1 MKRSLPIVIALV
13 LALLAIGVGWGTN
26 KLIAWGL
33 TVPAEEMAKI
43 ASPKGE
49 ELAALGGGVLDP
61 LDAGG
66 VRVPNRREYVDG
78 ILRRNIF
85 DSEFIDTYNPS
96 ITTGKDGEDL
106 IETDLKLILVA
117 TLVANIPA
125 QSAALISDDSK
136 DARAHGYGIN
146 DTIQGTDA
154 EVIEI
159 EQKRVTLR
167 RSDGTIETLFAEG
180 ETVTSTSGSKGTSSG
195 EGDDEVQEIGEN
207 KYLVSRELV
216 DSNMNDLEGLSKMGR
231 ALLHRGT
238 DGEYDGYRM
247 SAIRR
252 DTLADKLGI
261 RNGDIVH
268 TVNGMPLTS
277 MQGAMGAYTAL
288 QNEAEFNFEI
298 TRRGQKVTLEY
309 EIR

>member
-1 MKRSLPIVIALV
+1 VKRSLPIVIVLI

-26 KLIAWGL
+26 KLLAWGL

-43 ASPKGE
+43 APPEGE
-49 ELAALGGGVLDP
+49 EVPAEDGALLEPLAV
-61 LDAGG
+61 GG

-96 ITTGKDGEDL
+96 VTKNADGEDL
-106 IETDLKLILVA
+106 VETDLKLILVA
-117 TLVANIPA
+117 TLVANISA
-125 QSAALISDDSK
+125 HSAALISDDSK
-136 DARAHGYGIN
+136 EARAHGYGIGS
-146 DTIQGTDA
+146 TIQNTDA

-167 RSDGTIETLFAEG
+167 RSDGSIETLFAEG
-180 ETVTSTSGSKGTSSG
+180 ETVTTASKTSSATG

-207 KYLVSRELV
+207 KYLVSREMV
-216 DSNMNDLEGLSKMGR
+216 DSQMNDLEGLSRMGR
-231 ALLHRGT
+231 ALLHRGA
-238 DGEYDGYRM
+238 DGQYDGYRM

-268 TVNGMPLTS
+268 GVNDMPLTS
-277 MQGAMGAYTAL
+277 MQGAMGAFTAL